1 MRDLKRANQ
10 ISFSEGKMASANDT
24 KTYND
29 RVVVTINDGI
39 ADVRL
44 NRADKRNALDPAM
57 FDAIARAGKDLVTD
71 RDIRAVVLS
80 GNGASFCAGLDF
92 GSFQAMADSGEQ
104 SKPKPEADKQNAG
117 VMEPGAITHLAQ
129 QICWV
134 WQEVPVPVI
143 AALQGHALGG
153 GMQLALGADI
163 RVAHPATQLSMREV
177 HWGLIPDMTGTLML
191 SRLVRD
197 DVVKDLVF
205 SARVILGTE
214 AHELGVVTRVSD
226 SPLEVA
232 MQIANEIA
240 VRSPDAVRGAKALI
254 NRLSNAGAAEHF
266 AEERRIIHS
275 LIGKPNQVEAV
286 MANFEKRPTNFA
298 PPTV

>member
-1 MRDLKRANQ
+1 M
-10 ISFSEGKMASANDT
+10 IGVKMSATEAKN
-24 KTYND
+24 YND
-29 RVVVTINDGI
+29 RVTVTISDGI

-44 NRADKRNALDPAM
+44 DRADKRNALDPPM
-57 FDAIARAGKDLVTD
+57 FDAIAKAGHDLVTN
-71 RDIRAVVLS
+71 REIRAVVLS
-80 GNGASFCAGLDF
+80 GNGNSFCAGLDF
-92 GSFQAMADSGEQ
+92 GSFQSMADSGKNGDG
-104 SKPKPEADKQNAG
+104 SKASTSSSENAG
-117 VMEPGAITHLAQ
+117 AMQPGAITHLAQ

-134 WQEVPVPVI
+134 WQEVPVPVV

-163 RVAHPATQLSMREV
+163 RVAHGETQFAMREV

-197 DVVKDLVF
+197 DVAKDLVF
-205 SARVILGTE
+205 SARIISGVE
-214 AHELGVVTRVSD
+214 AHFLGVVTRLSD
-226 SPLEVA
+226 TPFETA
-232 MQIANEIA
+232 MQIAREIA
-240 VRSPDAVRGAKALI
+240 DRSPDAVRGAKALI

-266 AEERRIIHS
+266 AEERRIIYS

-286 MANFEKRPTNFA
+286 MSNFEKRPAKFR

>member
-1 MRDLKRANQ
+1 M
-10 ISFSEGKMASANDT
+10 SST
-24 KTYND
+24 KAKNYND
-29 RVVVTINDGI
+29 RVTVTISDGI

-44 NRADKRNALDPAM
+44 DRADKRNALDPAM
-57 FDAIARAGKDLVTD
+57 FDAIAKAGNDLVTN
-71 RDIRAVVLS
+71 REIHAVVLS
-80 GNGASFCAGLDF
+80 GNGNSFCAGLDF
-92 GSFQAMADSGEQ
+92 GSFQSMADSGKNGD
-104 SKPKPEADKQNAG
+104 SSNGNKSSSQNAG
-117 VMEPGAITHLAQ
+117 AMQPGAITHLAQ

-134 WQEVPVPVI
+134 WQEVPVPVV

-163 RVAHPATQLSMREV
+163 RVAHGETQFAMREV

-197 DVVKDLVF
+197 DVAKDLVF
-205 SARVILGTE
+205 SARIISGVE
-214 AHELGVVTRVSD
+214 AHALGVVTRLSD
-226 SPLEVA
+226 KPFETA
-232 MQIANEIA
+232 MQIAREIA
-240 VRSPDAVRGAKALI
+240 DRSPDAVRGAKALI

-266 AEERRIIHS
+266 AEERSIIYS

-286 MANFEKRPTNFA
+286 MSNFEKRPAKFR

>member
-1 MRDLKRANQ
+1 M
-10 ISFSEGKMASANDT
+10 SSAET
-24 KTYND
+24 KSYND
-29 RVVVTINDGI
+29 RVKVSIEGGI

-44 NRADKRNALDPAM
+44 DRADKRNALDPAM
-57 FDAIARAGKDLVTD
+57 FDAIARAGKDLVSNKE
-71 RDIRAVVLS
+71 IRAVVLS
-80 GNGASFCAGLDF
+80 GSGASFCAGLDF
-92 GSFQAMADSGEQ
+92 ASFQSMADGGSSSSETK
-104 SKPKPEADKQNAG
+104 SNSSENAG
-117 VMEPGAITHLAQ
+117 AMQPGAITHLAQ

-143 AALQGHALGG
+143 AAIQGHALGG

-163 RVAHPATQLSMREV
+163 RIAHPDTQFAMREV

-197 DVVKDLVF
+197 DVAKDLVF
-205 SARVILGTE
+205 SARVISGTE
-214 AHELGVVTRVSD
+214 AHQLGVVTRLTD

-232 MQIANEIA
+232 MQIASEIA
-240 VRSPDAVRGAKALI
+240 ERSPDAVRGAKALI

-266 AEERRIIHS
+266 AEERKIIYS

-286 MANFEKRPTNFA
+286 MSNFEKRPASFVS
-298 PPTV
+298 PTA

>member
-1 MRDLKRANQ
+1 M
-10 ISFSEGKMASANDT
+10 SATEAKN
-24 KTYND
+24 YND
-29 RVVVTINDGI
+29 RVTVTISDGI

-44 NRADKRNALDPAM
+44 DRADKRNALDPAM
-57 FDAIARAGKDLVTD
+57 FDAIAKAGHDLVTN
-71 RDIRAVVLS
+71 REIRAVVLS
-80 GNGASFCAGLDF
+80 GNGNSFCAGLDF
-92 GSFQAMADSGEQ
+92 GSFQSMADSGKNGDG
-104 SKPKPEADKQNAG
+104 SKASTSSSENVGAMQ
-117 VMEPGAITHLAQ
+117 PGAITHLAQ

-134 WQEVPVPVI
+134 WQEVPVPVV

-163 RVAHPATQLSMREV
+163 RVAHGETQFAMREV

-197 DVVKDLVF
+197 DVAKDLVF
-205 SARVILGTE
+205 SARIISGVE
-214 AHELGVVTRVSD
+214 AHALGVVTRVSD
-226 SPLEVA
+226 TPFETA
-232 MQIANEIA
+232 MQIAREIA
-240 VRSPDAVRGAKALI
+240 DRSPDAVRGAKALI

-266 AEERRIIHS
+266 AEERRIIYS

-286 MANFEKRPTNFA
+286 MSNFEKRPAKFR

>member
-1 MRDLKRANQ
+1 MSSTEAKN
-10 ISFSEGKMASANDT
+10 
-24 KTYND
+24 YND
-29 RVVVTINDGI
+29 RVTVTISDGI

-44 NRADKRNALDPAM
+44 DRADKRNALDPAM
-57 FDAIARAGKDLVTD
+57 FDAIAKAGNDLVTN
-71 RDIRAVVLS
+71 REIHAVVLS
-80 GNGASFCAGLDF
+80 GNGNSFCAGLDF
-92 GSFQAMADSGEQ
+92 GSFQSMADSGKNGD
-104 SKPKPEADKQNAG
+104 SSNGNTSSSQNAG
-117 VMEPGAITHLAQ
+117 AMQPGAITHLAQ

-134 WQEVPVPVI
+134 WQEVPVPVV

-163 RVAHPATQLSMREV
+163 RVAHGETQFAMREV

-197 DVVKDLVF
+197 DVAKDLVF
-205 SARVILGTE
+205 SARIISGVE
-214 AHELGVVTRVSD
+214 AHALGVVTRLSD
-226 SPLEVA
+226 TPFETA
-232 MQIANEIA
+232 MQIAREIA
-240 VRSPDAVRGAKALI
+240 DRSPDAVRGAKALI

-266 AEERRIIHS
+266 AEERSIIYS

-286 MANFEKRPTNFA
+286 MSNFEKRPAKFR

>member
-1 MRDLKRANQ
+1 M
-10 ISFSEGKMASANDT
+10 SATEAKN
-24 KTYND
+24 YND
-29 RVVVTINDGI
+29 RVSVTISDGI

-44 NRADKRNALDPAM
+44 DRPEKRNALDPAM
-57 FDAIARAGKDLVTD
+57 FDAIANAGRDLIGN
-71 RDIRAVVLS
+71 REIRAVVLS
-80 GNGASFCAGLDF
+80 GNGNSFCAGLDF
-92 GSFQAMADSGEQ
+92 GSFQSMADSGKNGGGSSGNSSSGE
-104 SKPKPEADKQNAG
+104 NAG
-117 VMEPGAITHLAQ
+117 SMQAGAITHLAQ

-134 WQEVPVPVI
+134 WQEVPVPVV

-163 RVAHPATQLSMREV
+163 RVAHGETQFAMREV

-197 DVVKDLVF
+197 DVAKDLVF
-205 SARVILGTE
+205 SARIISGIE
-214 AHELGVVTRVSD
+214 AHALGVVTRLSD
-226 SPLEVA
+226 TPFETA
-232 MQIANEIA
+232 MQIAREIA
-240 VRSPDAVRGAKALI
+240 DRSPDAVRGAKALI

-266 AEERRIIHS
+266 AEERRIIYS

-286 MANFEKRPTNFA
+286 MSNFEKRPAKFR

>member
-1 MRDLKRANQ
+1 M
-10 ISFSEGKMASANDT
+10 SSAET
-24 KTYND
+24 KSYND
-29 RVVVTINDGI
+29 RVKVSIEGGI

-44 NRADKRNALDPAM
+44 DRADKRNALDPAM
-57 FDAIARAGKDLVTD
+57 FDAIARAGKDLVSNKE
-71 RDIRAVVLS
+71 IRAVVLS
-80 GNGASFCAGLDF
+80 GSGASFCAGLDF
-92 GSFQAMADSGEQ
+92 ASFQSMADGGSSSSETKSNSGE
-104 SKPKPEADKQNAG
+104 NAG
-117 VMEPGAITHLAQ
+117 AMQPGAITHLAQ

-143 AALQGHALGG
+143 AAIQGHALGG

-163 RVAHPATQLSMREV
+163 RIAHPDTQFAMREV

-197 DVVKDLVF
+197 DVAKDLVF
-205 SARVILGTE
+205 SARVISGTE
-214 AHELGVVTRVSD
+214 AHQLGVVTRLTD

-232 MQIANEIA
+232 MKMANEIA
-240 VRSPDAVRGAKALI
+240 ERSPDAVRGAKALI

-266 AEERRIIHS
+266 AEERKIIYS

-286 MANFEKRPTNFA
+286 TSNFEKRPASFVS
-298 PPTV
+298 PTA

>member
-1 MRDLKRANQ
+1 M
-10 ISFSEGKMASANDT
+10 SSAET
-24 KTYND
+24 KSYND
-29 RVVVTINDGI
+29 RVKVSIEGGI

-44 NRADKRNALDPAM
+44 DRADKRNALDPAM
-57 FDAIARAGKDLVTD
+57 FDAIARAGKDLVSNKE
-71 RDIRAVVLS
+71 IRAVVLS
-80 GNGASFCAGLDF
+80 GSGASFCAGLDF
-92 GSFQAMADSGEQ
+92 ASFQSMANGGSSSSETKSNSGE
-104 SKPKPEADKQNAG
+104 NAG
-117 VMEPGAITHLAQ
+117 AMQPGAITHLAQ

-143 AALQGHALGG
+143 AAIQGHALGG

-163 RVAHPATQLSMREV
+163 RIAHPDTQFAMREV

-197 DVVKDLVF
+197 DVAKDLVF
-205 SARVILGTE
+205 SARVISGTE
-214 AHELGVVTRVSD
+214 AHQLGVVTRLTD

-232 MQIANEIA
+232 MQIASEIA
-240 VRSPDAVRGAKALI
+240 ERSPDAVRGAKALI

-266 AEERRIIHS
+266 AEERKIIYS

-286 MANFEKRPTNFA
+286 MSNFEKRPASFVS
-298 PPTV
+298 PTA

>member
-1 MRDLKRANQ
+1 M
-10 ISFSEGKMASANDT
+10 SSAET
-24 KTYND
+24 KSYND
-29 RVVVTINDGI
+29 RVKVSIEGGI

-44 NRADKRNALDPAM
+44 DRADKRNALDPAM
-57 FDAIARAGKDLVTD
+57 FDAIARAGKDLVSNKE
-71 RDIRAVVLS
+71 IRAVVLS
-80 GNGASFCAGLDF
+80 GSGASFCAGLDF
-92 GSFQAMADSGEQ
+92 ASFQSMANGGSSSSETKSNSGE
-104 SKPKPEADKQNAG
+104 NAG
-117 VMEPGAITHLAQ
+117 AMQPGAITHLAQ

-143 AALQGHALGG
+143 AAIQGHALGG

-163 RVAHPATQLSMREV
+163 RIAHPDTQFAMREV

-197 DVVKDLVF
+197 DVAKDLVF
-205 SARVILGTE
+205 SARVISGTE
-214 AHELGVVTRVSD
+214 AHQLGVVTRLTD

-232 MQIANEIA
+232 MQMANEIA
-240 VRSPDAVRGAKALI
+240 ERSPDAVRGAKALI

-266 AEERRIIHS
+266 AEERKIIYS

-286 MANFEKRPTNFA
+286 MSNFEKRPASFVS
-298 PPTV
+298 PTA

>member
-1 MRDLKRANQ
+1 M
-10 ISFSEGKMASANDT
+10 SSAET
-24 KTYND
+24 KSYND
-29 RVVVTINDGI
+29 RVKVSIEGGI

-44 NRADKRNALDPAM
+44 DRADKRNALDPAM
-57 FDAIARAGKDLVTD
+57 FDAIARAGKDLVSNKE
-71 RDIRAVVLS
+71 IRAVVLS
-80 GNGASFCAGLDF
+80 GSGASFCAGLDF
-92 GSFQAMADSGEQ
+92 ASFQSMANGGSSNSDSKSNSGE
-104 SKPKPEADKQNAG
+104 NAG
-117 VMEPGAITHLAQ
+117 AMQPGAITHLAQ

-143 AALQGHALGG
+143 AAIQGHALGG

-163 RVAHPATQLSMREV
+163 RIAHPDTQFAMREV

-197 DVVKDLVF
+197 DVAKDLVF
-205 SARVILGTE
+205 SARVISGTE
-214 AHELGVVTRVSD
+214 AHQLGVVTRLTD

-232 MQIANEIA
+232 MQIASEIA
-240 VRSPDAVRGAKALI
+240 ERSPDAVRGAKALI

-266 AEERRIIHS
+266 AEERKIIYS

-286 MANFEKRPTNFA
+286 TSNFEKRPASFVS
-298 PPTV
+298 PTA

>member
-1 MRDLKRANQ
+1 M
-10 ISFSEGKMASANDT
+10 SSAET
-24 KTYND
+24 KSYND
-29 RVVVTINDGI
+29 RVKVSIEGGI

-44 NRADKRNALDPAM
+44 DRADKRNALDPAM
-57 FDAIARAGKDLVTD
+57 FDAIARAGKDLVSNKE
-71 RDIRAVVLS
+71 IRAVVLS
-80 GNGASFCAGLDF
+80 GSGASFCAGLDF
-92 GSFQAMADSGEQ
+92 ASFQSMAHGGSSNGDTKSNSGE
-104 SKPKPEADKQNAG
+104 NAG
-117 VMEPGAITHLAQ
+117 AMQPGAITHLAQ

-143 AALQGHALGG
+143 AAIQGHALGG

-163 RVAHPATQLSMREV
+163 RIAHPDTQFAMREV

-197 DVVKDLVF
+197 DVAKDLVF
-205 SARVILGTE
+205 SARVISGTE
-214 AHELGVVTRVSD
+214 AHQLGVVTRLTD

-232 MQIANEIA
+232 MQIASEIA
-240 VRSPDAVRGAKALI
+240 ERSPDAVRGAKALI

-266 AEERRIIHS
+266 AEERKIIYS

-286 MANFEKRPTNFA
+286 MSNFEKRPASFVS
-298 PPTV
+298 PTA

>member
-1 MRDLKRANQ
+1 M
-10 ISFSEGKMASANDT
+10 SATEAKN
-24 KTYND
+24 YND
-29 RVVVTINDGI
+29 RVSVTISDGI

-44 NRADKRNALDPAM
+44 DRPEKRNALDPAM
-57 FDAIARAGKDLVTD
+57 FDAIANAGHDLIGN
-71 RDIRAVVLS
+71 REIRAVVLS
-80 GNGASFCAGLDF
+80 GNGNSFCAGLDF
-92 GSFQAMADSGEQ
+92 GSFQSMADSGKNGGGSSGNSSSGE
-104 SKPKPEADKQNAG
+104 NAG
-117 VMEPGAITHLAQ
+117 SMQAGAITHLAQ

-134 WQEVPVPVI
+134 WQEVPVPVV

-163 RVAHPATQLSMREV
+163 RVAHGETQFAMREV

-197 DVVKDLVF
+197 DVAKDLVF
-205 SARVILGTE
+205 SARIISGIE
-214 AHELGVVTRVSD
+214 AHALGVVTRLSD
-226 SPLEVA
+226 TPFETA
-232 MQIANEIA
+232 MQIAREIA
-240 VRSPDAVRGAKALI
+240 DRSPDAVRGAKALI

-266 AEERRIIHS
+266 AEERRIIYS

-286 MANFEKRPTNFA
+286 MSNFEKRPAKFR

>member
-1 MRDLKRANQ
+1 M
-10 ISFSEGKMASANDT
+10 SSAET
-24 KTYND
+24 KSYND
-29 RVVVTINDGI
+29 RVKVSIEGGI

-44 NRADKRNALDPAM
+44 DRADKRNALDPAM
-57 FDAIARAGKDLVTD
+57 FDAIARAGKDLVSNKE
-71 RDIRAVVLS
+71 IRAVVLS
-80 GNGASFCAGLDF
+80 GSGASFCASLDF
-92 GSFQAMADSGEQ
+92 ASFQSMANGGSSNSDTKSNSGE
-104 SKPKPEADKQNAG
+104 NAG
-117 VMEPGAITHLAQ
+117 AMQPGAITHLAQ

-143 AALQGHALGG
+143 AAIQGHALGG

-163 RVAHPATQLSMREV
+163 RIAHPDTQFAMREV

-197 DVVKDLVF
+197 DVAKDLVF
-205 SARVILGTE
+205 SARVISGTE
-214 AHELGVVTRVSD
+214 AHQLGVVTRLTD

-232 MQIANEIA
+232 MQIASEIA
-240 VRSPDAVRGAKALI
+240 ERSPDAVRGAKALI

-266 AEERRIIHS
+266 AEERKIIYS

-286 MANFEKRPTNFA
+286 MSNFEKRPASFVS
-298 PPTV
+298 PTA